1 MNADYKLLAILAAIG
16 AMVGIGQLL
25 NSEQPI
31 TWRAAAG
38 RAIVTCGLSVSAG
51 LILALLPAVPPLA
64 VIGLAATS
72 ASLGTS
78 FLERLAQRFVG
89 AK

>member
-1 MNADYKLLAILAAIG
+1 METDYKLLTLLAAIG
-16 AMVGIGQLL
+16 AMVGLGQLL
-25 NSEQPI
+25 SSNEPI
-31 TWRAAAG
+31 TWRHAIG

-51 LILALLPAVPPLA
+51 LVLALLPNVPHLA

-78 FLERLAQRFVG
+78 FLERLTQRFLG
-89 AK
+89 GK